1 MTEMIKTRLNGK
13 WDIVLPEHRAAR
25 PEWKTGWETERLDA
39 LFDVIKSQI
48 YYGSGKVVVYDVGTE
63 EGDMTGLYS
72 QWGADVHA
80 FEPNPLVWPNI
91 RAIWEANKFKPL
103 AGYFVGFCA
112 ADTDMHPENI
122 EPIIAEGDRDG
133 WPVCAYGELIGNHG
147 FRTIFE
153 RSGDTPRIRIDDY
166 VKAHTPPTIITMDV
180 EGAEFEVLKGAEQ
193 TIIDHKPVIYISVH
207 PEFMFAGFDTY
218 EADMHLWL
226 RRHNYTGEHIAY
238 DHEHHWEYTPND

>member
-1 MTEMIKTRLNGK
+1 MTEMIETLLNNR
-13 WDIVLPEHRAAR
+13 WTITLPEHRAAR

-39 LFDVIKSQI
+39 LFFDIANQEKP
-48 YYGSGKVVVYDVGTE
+48 VVYDVGTE

-72 QWGADVHA
+72 QWGAEVHA

-91 RAIWEANKFKPL
+91 RAIWEANRLKDL

-112 ADTDMHPENI
+112 ADTDRHPENI
-122 EPIIAEGDRDG
+122 EPIIAEPDRDG
-133 WPVCAYGELIGNHG
+133 WPACAYGELIGNHG

-153 RSGDTPRIRIDDY
+153 RSGDTPRIKIDDY
-166 VKAHTPPTIITMDV
+166 VQDHTPPTLITMDV

-193 TIIDHKPVIYISVH
+193 TIIDYMPNIYISVH

-226 RRHNYTGEHIAY
+226 RQRGYIGTHLAY
-238 DHEHHWEYTPND
+238 DHEHHWKYVPGETS